1 MFWRVSGLNTA
12 SPVDSILDKEE
23 YTLEELLDEDELIQ
37 ECKSLN
43 SRLTTFLKQ
52 KESVEKLVTYLVED
66 APSDADAKRQFKY
79 PFAAC
84 EIFCCEVEGVY
95 NTLLEND
102 ELLDRLFGLLDQ
114 QRPLNT
120 MLAGYF
126 ARVVGSL
133 LLRRSADLMIYLQ
146 RRQALLPK
154 LVHHVD
160 TTSVAEVLARLV
172 GADDPQGYPS
182 TAALQW
188 LAGTDLLGLLVQAL
202 GPSAPAEGQANAAE
216 VVAAVARSVT
226 SPLTRSMVSG
236 EFMERL
242 VDAALAPHDGRA
254 ATHALNVCIALLEPL
269 PPSDPNMQQ
278 MGNVS
283 GSGGNGNSTG
293 TSSADI
299 HQQLRAEAIRCVAA
313 AADRLVALLDDTAVG
328 SGELR
333 TSYGL
338 VRTPVGQLRLKAVDL
353 IAALLRTA
361 DSGAEAAI
369 MKTAAIQ
376 KTMDLFLAHPFNNA
390 LHGGVAALL
399 TSFEPGTNDL
409 REFLLKEAK
418 LVDWL
423 VNAPDNVTPEPNPD
437 ALVSIINS
445 NSNNNGSRTGGGSDA
460 NNGGKN
466 KDNGSLV
473 GLITRERP
481 PLRAGYCGHLTQIA
495 NRLYHLSESSAIVR
509 DFLDSHAGWQEHIR
523 SRLEPRNKLESVF
536 AWQCGRP
543 ATLGGDHMGGSGDS
557 MYQGELSFTTLDT
570 AAFNRE
576 VYQRYGVYDEDDD
589 EEETTPPEWVMEIK
603 DSGVGGGGAEGGT
616 GSGTGEEEESFAV
629 FNEHEQGTGDGSG
642 DRGSEEQQANTSSEK
657 ENTEEGEHEEE
668 QDQGAA
674 LASSSN
680 SDAVPN
686 VSAATAAGLLVGG
699 GMSIEEDVGGLGPDN
714 MSDMQDD
721 EVVLDDDDDEA
732 VVEGLMTL
740 QGGMAGLSVKDK
752 DTVSTE
758 EDKTEKEDK
767 PSSDAA
773 ARTVGPTAEE
783 SARKVAQQKEDDA
796 TASAAEKYNS
806 AVFWKNTYA
815 VPIDDT

>member
-353 IAALLRTA
+353 IAALL
-361 DSGAEAAI
+361 
-369 MKTAAIQ
+369 Q
-376 KTMDLFLAHPFNNA
+376 
-390 LHGGVAALL
+390 
-399 TSFEPGTNDL
+399 
-409 REFLLKEAK
+409 AK

-796 TASAAEKYNS
+796 ATASAAEKYNS

>member
-1 MFWRVSGLNTA
+1 VQVSQFKTDNVPQAERVSREAGKTFSDRYNRFHCHLAPVRFCDQGLVLRLPPTA
-12 SPVDSILDKEE
+12 PNFI
-23 YTLEELLDEDELIQ
+23 TQ
-37 ECKSLN
+37 LN
-43 SRLTTFLKQ
+43 PFSYFLPHIPSCLTQ
-52 KESVEKLVTYLVED
+52 VTYLVED
-66 APSDADAKRQFKY
+66 APQDADAKRQFKY

-188 LAGTDLLGLLVQAL
+188 LAGTDLLGLLVEAL

-216 VVAAVARSVT
+216 VVAAVARSVA

-269 PPSDPNMQQ
+269 PPTDQNMQ
-278 MGNVS
+278 MG
-283 GSGGNGNSTG
+283 GGNNGNNAGGTG
-293 TSSADI
+293 NSSADI

-313 AADRLVALLDDTAVG
+313 AADRLVALLDDSAVG

-369 MKTAAIQ
+369 MKTVAIQ

-399 TSFEPGTNDL
+399 TSFEPGTDDL
-409 REFLLKEAK
+409 REFLLKDAK

-423 VNAPDNVTPEPNPD
+423 VNAPENVVPEPNPD
-437 ALVSIINS
+437 ALVHIIS
-445 NSNNNGSRTGGGSDA
+445 NGSGGTSGNTNK
-460 NNGGKN
+460 NNKDGN
-466 KDNGSLV
+466 NDNGSSAASGLV
-473 GLITRERP
+473 TRERP

-495 NRLYHLSESSAIVR
+495 NRLYHLSESSALVR
-509 DFLDSHAGWQEHIR
+509 DFLDSHAGWHEHIR
-523 SRLEPRNKLESVF
+523 TRLEPRNKLESVF

-543 ATLGGDHMGGSGDS
+543 ATLGGDHHLGGGGDS
-557 MYQGELSFTTLDT
+557 MYQGDLSFTTLDT
-570 AAFNRE
+570 ASFNRE
-576 VYQRYGVYDEDDD
+576 VYQRYGVYEDDD
-589 EEETTPPEWVMEIK
+589 EEEESTPPEWVMEIQ
-603 DSGVGGGGAEGGT
+603 GAGGGGVNVVGGI
-616 GSGTGEEEESFAV
+616 GEKGEEASFAV

-642 DRGSEEQQANTSSEK
+642 ERGNAQQAAS
-657 ENTEEGEHEEE
+657 NTEKGNIEAGEEE
-668 QDQGAA
+668 P
-674 LASSSN
+674 ASSSE
-680 SDAVPN
+680 D
-686 VSAATAAGLLVGG
+686 VSAVTTAGLLGVGG
-699 GMSIEEDVGGLGPDN
+699 LVEEDLGGLGPDN

-721 EVVLDDDDDEA
+721 EVVLDDEDDDEDNGIGGTA
-732 VVEGLMTL
+732 SKEAADAAEGLMNL
-740 QGGMAGLSVKDK
+740 QGSMAGLSVK
-752 DTVSTE
+752 E
-758 EDKTEKEDK
+758 EIEE
-767 PSSDAA
+767 DAA
-773 ARTVGPTAEE
+773 ANGPSSSAAAVAEQ
-783 SARKVAQQKEDDA
+783 AAKEDEDAA
-796 TASAAEKYNS
+796 TASANEEYNS

-815 VPIDDT
+815 VPIDDNT

>member
-353 IAALLRTA
+353 IAALL
-361 DSGAEAAI
+361 
-369 MKTAAIQ
+369 Q
-376 KTMDLFLAHPFNNA
+376 
-390 LHGGVAALL
+390 
-399 TSFEPGTNDL
+399 
-409 REFLLKEAK
+409 AK

>member
-1 MFWRVSGLNTA
+1 L
-12 SPVDSILDKEE
+12 
-23 YTLEELLDEDELIQ
+23 Y
-37 ECKSLN
+37 SL
-43 SRLTTFLKQ
+43 SFHQ
-52 KESVEKLVTYLVED
+52 VTYLVED
-66 APSDADAKRQFKY
+66 APPEADAKRQFKY

-102 ELLDRLFGLLDQ
+102 DLLDRLFGLLDLP
-114 QRPLNT
+114 RPLNT

-146 RRQALLPK
+146 RRQSLLPK

-254 ATHALNVCIALLEPL
+254 ATHALNVCIALLEPI
-269 PPSDPNMQQ
+269 PPTDPNMQQ
-278 MGNVS
+278 MG
-283 GSGGNGNSTG
+283 GGVNNGNNGNSTG

-313 AADRLVALLDDTAVG
+313 AADRLVALLDDSAVG

-361 DSGAEAAI
+361 DAGAEAAI

-376 KTMDLFLAHPFNNA
+376 KTMALFLDHPFNNA

-399 TSFEPGTNDL
+399 TSFEPGTDDL

-423 VNAPDNVTPEPNPD
+423 VNAPENVTPEPNPD
-437 ALVSIINS
+437 ALVSINS
-445 NSNNNGSRTGGGSDA
+445 NSSSHGANGLDA
-460 NNGGKN
+460 
-466 KDNGSLV
+466 KDKEAL
-473 GLITRERP
+473 LTRQRP

-509 DFLDSHAGWQEHIR
+509 DFLENHAGWQEHIR
-523 SRLEPRNKLESVF
+523 TRLEPRNKLESVF

-543 ATLGGDHMGGSGDS
+543 ATLGGDHMGAGDS
-557 MYQGELSFTTLDT
+557 MYQGDLSFTTLDT

-589 EEETTPPEWVMEIK
+589 EEESTPPEWVMEIQGAGA
-603 DSGVGGGGAEGGT
+603 SGAAGGSAEGGVDA
-616 GSGTGEEEESFAV
+616 GEEEEESFAV

-642 DRGSEEQQANTSSEK
+642 ERGSSEQQQSSSTEK
-657 ENTEEGEHEEE
+657 EGQQNAEDDGEEEG
-668 QDQGAA
+668 AA
-674 LASSSN
+674 AADDDDDVANISPAAAARLLASGDNGSTS
-680 SDAVPN
+680 
-686 VSAATAAGLLVGG
+686 L
-699 GMSIEEDVGGLGPDN
+699 EEDVGGLGPDN

-721 EVVLDDDDDEA
+721 EVVLADEDDDDVEA
-732 VVEGLMTL
+732 VKGLLTL
-740 QGGMAGLSVKDK
+740 QGEMAGLSVKEGTSDNAENADK
-752 DTVSTE
+752 KKNVE
-758 EDKTEKEDK
+758 GG
-767 PSSDAA
+767 AA
-773 ARTVGPTAEE
+773 AVANGPTAEE
-783 SARKVAQQKEDDA
+783 TAAKAEARKEEEKDAA
-796 TASAAEKYNS
+796 TAAEEYNS
-806 AVFWKNTYA
+806 AVFWKNTYE
-815 VPIDDT
+815 VPIDDAT

>member
-1 MFWRVSGLNTA
+1 M
-12 SPVDSILDKEE
+12 
-23 YTLEELLDEDELIQ
+23 
-37 ECKSLN
+37 
-43 SRLTTFLKQ
+43 
-52 KESVEKLVTYLVED
+52 YLVED

-283 GSGGNGNSTG
+283 GGNGNPAG

-313 AADRLVALLDDTAVG
+313 AADRLVALLDDSVVG

-333 TSYGL
+333 TSYGV

-369 MKTAAIQ
+369 MKTTAIQ
-376 KTMDLFLAHPFNNA
+376 RTMDLFLAHPFNNA

-423 VNAPDNVTPEPNPD
+423 VNAPDNVMPEPNPD
-437 ALVSIINS
+437 ALISIINS
-445 NSNNNGSRTGGGSDA
+445 NNNNNGSGTAGGSDA
-460 NNGGKN
+460 N
-466 KDNGSLV
+466 KDSKDTGSLA

-495 NRLYHLSESSAIVR
+495 NRLYHLSESSATVR
-509 DFLDSHAGWQEHIR
+509 DFLESHAGWQDHIR

-543 ATLGGDHMGGSGDS
+543 ATLGGDHMGGGGGGDS
-557 MYQGELSFTTLDT
+557 MYQGDTLSFTTLDT

-576 VYQRYGVYDEDDD
+576 VYQRYGVYDGDDD
-589 EEETTPPEWVMEIK
+589 EEESTPPEWVMEIK
-603 DSGVGGGGAEGGT
+603 DAGVGGGSAEG
-616 GSGTGEEEESFAV
+616 GTGEEEESFAV
-629 FNEHEQGTGDGSG
+629 FSEHEQGTGDGSSE
-642 DRGSEEQQANTSSEK
+642 RGSEEQQSKSNREK
-657 ENTEEGEHEEE
+657 ENKEEGTQQQE
-668 QDQGAA
+668 QEDDQRAA
-674 LASSSN
+674 LASSN
-680 SDAVPN
+680 NDTVPN
-686 VSAATAAGLLVGG
+686 VSAATAARLLVGVG
-699 GMSIEEDVGGLGPDN
+699 VGIEDDVGGLGPDN

-732 VVEGLMTL
+732 AVESLMTL
-740 QGGMAGLSVKDK
+740 QGEMEGLSVKDE
-752 DTVSTE
+752 DTAFPK
-758 EDKTEKEDK
+758 EDTTEKEGNLSTDAPVMMNG
-767 PSSDAA
+767 PSEEAA
-773 ARTVGPTAEE
+773 KKGL
-783 SARKVAQQKEDDA
+783 AQQEEEDDAA
-796 TASAAEKYNS
+796 TASAAEEYNS

>member
-1 MFWRVSGLNTA
+1 
-12 SPVDSILDKEE
+12 
-23 YTLEELLDEDELIQ
+23 
-37 ECKSLN
+37 
-43 SRLTTFLKQ
+43 
-52 KESVEKLVTYLVED
+52 
-66 APSDADAKRQFKY
+66 
-79 PFAAC
+79 
-84 EIFCCEVEGVY
+84 
-95 NTLLEND
+95 
-102 ELLDRLFGLLDQ
+102 
-114 QRPLNT
+114 

-133 LLRRSADLMIYLQ
+133 LLRRSADLMFYLQ

-216 VVAAVARSVT
+216 VVAAVARSMT

-278 MGNVS
+278 MGTT
-283 GSGGNGNSTG
+283 GGGNSNSAG

-313 AADRLVALLDDTAVG
+313 AADRLVALLDDSAVG
-328 SGELR
+328 AGELR
-333 TSYGL
+333 TSYGI

-369 MKTAAIQ
+369 MKTTAIQ
-376 KTMDLFLAHPFNNA
+376 RTMDLFLAHPFNNA

-409 REFLLKEAK
+409 REFLLKEAN

-445 NSNNNGSRTGGGSDA
+445 NSNNTNNGSGSDA
-460 NNGGKN
+460 NRDAKD
-466 KDNGSLV
+466 KDNGSV
-473 GLITRERP
+473 AGLITRERP

-509 DFLDSHAGWQEHIR
+509 DYLESHAGWQEHIR

-543 ATLGGDHMGGSGDS
+543 AALGGDHMGGGGDS

-576 VYQRYGVYDEDDD
+576 VYQRYGVYDGDDDD
-589 EEETTPPEWVMEIK
+589 EESTPPEWVMEIK
-603 DSGVGGGGAEGGT
+603 EAGGAGAEAAAAAAG
-616 GSGTGEEEESFAV
+616 GEEEESFAV
-629 FNEHEQGTGDGSG
+629 FNEQGTGDGSG
-642 DRGSEEQQANTSSEK
+642 DRGSEEHQAKSGIEIDKGAQQE
-657 ENTEEGEHEEE
+657 ENL
-668 QDQGAA
+668 GAA

-680 SDAVPN
+680 DAVPN
-686 VSAATAAGLLVGG
+686 VSAATAAGLLVGKG
-699 GMSIEEDVGGLGPDN
+699 IEDDVGGLGPDN

-721 EVVLDDDDDEA
+721 EVVLDDDDDESA
-732 VVEGLMTL
+732 VEGLMTL
-740 QGGMAGLSVKDK
+740 QGGMAGLSVKDR
-752 DTVSTE
+752 DTVLSK
-758 EDKTEKEDK
+758 EDKTEKEGK
-767 PSSDAA
+767 PSSDDAA
-773 ARTVGPTAEE
+773 AMTNGPTTEE
-783 SARKVAQQKEDDA
+783 AAKKVAQQEEEDAA
-796 TASAAEKYNS
+796 TASAAEEYNS